1 MTDPTTVSFLASLS
15 TIGNLILLALI
26 VCVIVMVIRPKKTKP
41 RTDKREHQ

>member
-26 VCVIVMVIRPKKTKP
+26 VFVIVMVIRPKKTKP
-41 RTDKREHQ
+41 RTDNKENK